1 MNQTNNHILFSKRP
15 DGRPTEDVFA
25 QSAASL
31 PDLEA
36 GEYLIRVCLLSMDPA
51 LVARMRAESNYAE
64 CVELGTV
71 MHAYGIGQ
79 VIASNNPYVKVGEVR
94 LGLMKMQEYAIFDDS
109 AVTTVINLGLTSAE
123 NYLSIV
129 GIAGATAYFSLFDI
143 GKPKAGETILISA
156 GGSAVGSTV
165 AQLAKRL
172 GLRTIGIV
180 STNEKAAQVQA
191 DWDYDAVISYR
202 NKSIAALSSDIQ
214 KVCPGGVD
222 IYYDNTSGDISEAA
236 LDHFN
241 NFARHVVIGR
251 LAISHLTDTRSD
263 TGRRDNNDILTK
275 RLTKQGFVL
284 LDYQPVY
291 RAAFLQLAKW
301 VNQGHLKAKCDIMQ
315 GIDETIPAF
324 FRMLN
329 GESHGKQLV
338 RLSEIDHRAD
348 PTPRWLPKILS
359 SGAFPTS
366 WLARRIRSGHR
377 PNAQLHR

>member
-1 MNQTNNHILFSKRP
+1 MTETNNLVLFSKRP
-15 DGRPTEDVFA
+15 DGLPTAEVFTKESTA
-25 QSAASL
+25 L
-31 PDLEA
+31 RDIVA

-51 LVARMRAESNYAE
+51 LVSRMRPESNYAD

-79 VIASNNPYVKVGEVR
+79 VIASNRPDVKVGEVR
-94 LGLMKMQEYAIFDDS
+94 LGLMKMQEYAIFDDP
-109 AVTTVINLGLTSAE
+109 AATTVINLGLTSAE

-165 AQLAKRL
+165 AQLANRL
-172 GLRTIGIV
+172 GLRTVGIV

-191 DWDYDAVISYR
+191 DWGYDAVISYR
-202 NKSIAALSSDIQ
+202 NKSIGALSSDIQ
-214 KVCPGGVD
+214 QACPDGVD
-222 IYYDNTSGDISEAA
+222 VYYDNTSGDISEAA

-241 NFARHVVIGR
+241 NFARHIVIGR
-251 LAISHLTDTRSD
+251 LAISHLTDTRRD
-263 TGRRDNNDILTK
+263 TGRRDNNDVLTK

-301 VNQGHLKAKCDIMQ
+301 VNQGKLKAKCDIKQ

-329 GESHGKQLV
+329 GESQGKQLV

-348 PTPRWLPKILS
+348 PTPRWLPKVLS

-366 WLARRIRSGHR
+366 WLARRIRSKHR
-377 PNAQLHR
+377 PNAQVHR